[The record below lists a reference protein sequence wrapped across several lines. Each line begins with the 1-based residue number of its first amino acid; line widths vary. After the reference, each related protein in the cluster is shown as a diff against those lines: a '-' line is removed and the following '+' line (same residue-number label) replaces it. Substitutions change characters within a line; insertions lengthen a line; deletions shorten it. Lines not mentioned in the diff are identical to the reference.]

1 MLQIIVL
8 RITVLRSL
16 LSFRK
21 PKPIMLTGAALQN
34 EIFPKSDSHKL
45 FEGLQIHFWK
55 PSQGIIYLSFKEWA
69 ESNSDLLVFSFM
81 MFLCL
86 FVVIDTKYIHSSN
99 YGIITILS
107 LLKFMTVGTPD
118 SSGGSSGLFS
128 SNVPQKN

>member
-1 MLQIIVL
+1 MLQITVL
-8 RITVLRSL
+8 RITVLSSL

-21 PKPIMLTGAALQN
+21 PKPIMLAGAALQN
-34 EIFPKSDSHKL
+34 EMFPKSNSHKL

-55 PSQGIIYLSFKEWA
+55 SSQGIIYLSFKEWG
-69 ESNSDLLVFSFM
+69 ESNSDLLVFSFI

-86 FVVIDTKYIHSSN
+86 FVVIYTKYIHSSN
-99 YGIITILS
+99 YGIITILG

-118 SSGGSSGLFS
+118 SSGSSSGLFS